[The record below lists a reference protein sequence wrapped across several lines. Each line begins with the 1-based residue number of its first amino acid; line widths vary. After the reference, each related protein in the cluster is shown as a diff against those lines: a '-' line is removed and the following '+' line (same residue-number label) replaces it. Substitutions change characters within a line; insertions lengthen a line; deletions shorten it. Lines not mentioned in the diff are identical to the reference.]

1 MFFATS
7 VSLHNRELGTSSP
20 WAVFWQLFATMGG
33 QTAEGWE
40 WYTWLGVWLLDAMA
54 TVSVWVYSI
63 FFLLG
68 HEKLGPLVI
77 MLWTMLN
84 QDVML
89 FLWIYGILLL
99 GFVHAIKVLLPHE
112 HWPELGFKLTKV
124 MIDGLDQIQNISQR
138 AEVSSENDQFTLRFP
153 PIEQGFLHVLLL
165 RVLLV
170 SFFVIA
176 NLVLF
181 NTLVAMMNN
190 TYDKIEKEA
199 RLRWRLE
206 RVRIVCSL
214 ESEFDPKDHGQ
225 YWVQA
230 TQPDPLTGHKRYLL
244 RRRLM
249 PQSVSTARET
259 QTGGGVI
266 N

>member
-1 MFFATS
+1 
-7 VSLHNRELGTSSP
+7 
-20 WAVFWQLFATMGG
+20 
-33 QTAEGWE
+33 
-40 WYTWLGVWLLDAMA
+40 
-54 TVSVWVYSI
+54 
-63 FFLLG
+63 
-68 HEKLGPLVI
+68 
-77 MLWTMLN
+77 
-84 QDVML
+84 
-89 FLWIYGILLL
+89 
-99 GFVHAIKVLLPHE
+99 VLLPNE

-124 MIDGLDQIQNISQR
+124 MSVGLDQIESILQG
-138 AEVSSENDQFTLRFP
+138 AVESSENDQLPLCFLP
-153 PIEQGFLHVLLL
+153 PPKLEQGFLNVLLL
-165 RVLLV
+165 HVLLV

-249 PQSVSTARET
+249 PQPESTAREI
-259 QTGGGVI
+259 QTLNSEPKTIRRSV
-266 N
+266 

>member
-1 MFFATS
+1 M
-7 VSLHNRELGTSSP
+7 
-20 WAVFWQLFATMGG
+20 
-33 QTAEGWE
+33 
-40 WYTWLGVWLLDAMA
+40 
-54 TVSVWVYSI
+54 
-63 FFLLG
+63 
-68 HEKLGPLVI
+68 
-77 MLWTMLN
+77 
-84 QDVML
+84 
-89 FLWIYGILLL
+89 
-99 GFVHAIKVLLPHE
+99 IK
-112 HWPELGFKLTKV
+112 
-124 MIDGLDQIQNISQR
+124 GLDEIKNISQG
-138 AEVSSENDQFTLRFP
+138 AVVSSETDPLPLCFIP
-153 PIEQGFLHVLLL
+153 PPPKIEQGFLNVLLL

-230 TQPDPLTGHKRYLL
+230 TQPDPFTGHKRYLL

-249 PQSVSTARET
+249 PQPASTARET
-259 QTGGGVI
+259 QSLNSEPRTSRRSG
-266 N
+266 